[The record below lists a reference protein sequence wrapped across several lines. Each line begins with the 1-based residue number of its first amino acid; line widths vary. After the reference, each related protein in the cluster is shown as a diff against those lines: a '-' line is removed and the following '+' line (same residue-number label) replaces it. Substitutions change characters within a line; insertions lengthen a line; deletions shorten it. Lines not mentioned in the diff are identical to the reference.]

1 MAEPKMCAT
10 PGCGNPAAYRT
21 RSKPAYCAEC
31 IERIASDAGLA
42 LEEPVVKPNDF
53 IMTTCKRC
61 GGRAH
66 YRFNYILDKRGIGE
80 PVCRRCY
87 WESWYRGSWEQ
98 FGVGQ
103 GHKGAMSEAGARW
116 LAQQFGYDLVDLVQG
131 AVPGEELYHVRCQ
144 SCGRV
149 TYERFGDM
157 AWRCTCSRTQKGMP
171 RGADELLQ
179 QALRM

>member
-98 FGVGQ
+98 FGVG
-103 GHKGAMSEAGARW
+103 
-116 LAQQFGYDLVDLVQG
+116 V
-131 AVPGEELYHVRCQ
+131 AVVVFDEGLYRDPSLLRAEHAA
-144 SCGRV
+144 SFLS
-149 TYERFGDM
+149 RFG
-157 AWRCTCSRTQKGMP
+157 P
-171 RGADELLQ
+171 RFPPQSLLYLNRSV
-179 QALRM
+179 AGICNVFEKPPIPVSISSFTYCIPAVLHIRLL

>member
-1 MAEPKMCAT
+1 MAEPKMCAM

-116 LAQQFGYDLVDLVQG
+116 LAQRIRSRRPRPRRR
-131 AVPGEELYHVRCQ
+131 PG
-144 SCGRV
+144 
-149 TYERFGDM
+149 
-157 AWRCTCSRTQKGMP
+157 
-171 RGADELLQ
+171 RGALPRQVPVVRQGDLRAFWRHGLALHLLQ
-179 QALRM
+179 DAEGNAPGH